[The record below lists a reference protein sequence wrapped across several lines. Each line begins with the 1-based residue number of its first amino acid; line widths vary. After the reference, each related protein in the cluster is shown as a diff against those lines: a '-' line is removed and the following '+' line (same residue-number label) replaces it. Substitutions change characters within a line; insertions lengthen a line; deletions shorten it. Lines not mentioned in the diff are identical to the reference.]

1 MLSAHVSVCMGNV
14 CAELITV
21 QSKSQHKK
29 YSVWTTYFTGN
40 NLSVGELSEEV
51 IFWKCFLKV
60 NICLWR
66 GKKSLYRIV
75 KKCPVVHSCICV
87 VLSYKDSHLVQSHLT
102 GLCSSCQ
109 GSMHLICEYCIVHTH
124 QYCGLVANEV
134 IQKEI
139 CKYLCLVI
147 DMLFVQKPLLGQL
160 SWFKSAFCLS
170 ALFDSGDISYHIIHR
185 LITYVF

>member
-1 MLSAHVSVCMGNV
+1 MFVLSLLLFKVNLSIRSIQFGPPILQVTTSQWENFQKRLSFESVSWKSISVCG
-14 CAELITV
+14 
-21 QSKSQHKK
+21 
-29 YSVWTTYFTGN
+29 
-40 NLSVGELSEEV
+40 GE
-51 IFWKCFLKV
+51 
-60 NICLWR
+60 
-66 GKKSLYRIV
+66 KKSLYRIV

-109 GSMHLICEYCIVHTH
+109 GSMHFICEYCIVHTH